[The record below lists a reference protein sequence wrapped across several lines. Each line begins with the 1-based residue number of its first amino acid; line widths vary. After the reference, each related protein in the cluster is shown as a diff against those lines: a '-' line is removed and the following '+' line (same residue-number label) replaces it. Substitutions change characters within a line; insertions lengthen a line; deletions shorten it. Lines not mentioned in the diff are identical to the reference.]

1 MPCQEI
7 PMLHRWREQQVSS
20 TTTQRLRRE
29 AMDLPATA
37 APSFIPQRT
46 VRRRTPASS
55 WMESPVEIH
64 VHHSHSLACTSTSH
78 VRRHSS
84 VRQGAR
90 CDLRRQHSFRR
101 TRRPS
106 STWFRSNVVAR
117 TCITPSSQPATQL
130 MRSARRPSRAH
141 VPRTRAA
148 RTSNDL
154 SNADAEAKLLATIA
168 RGVELL
174 PVRKCACVVHGHG
187 LAHLGL
193 GGAVAGANHLA
204 RDAHD
209 VVCTVLH
216 VCWAGWDVDLRGSV
230 RTSGRTTSHIT
241 RKDLGSRRIW
251 PRDTRA
257 CLPVRVTRPTR
268 NMGCSGHPNPT
279 RGAASAST
287 PCDPGAPRRCG
298 TSEKDRPLLWQ
309 GCVPGW

>member
-1 MPCQEI
+1 VRLARWPCLPKKWTHKSNKTVRRMPCQEI

-117 TCITPSSQPATQL
+117 TCITPSSQPRMTCPTP
-130 MRSARRPSRAH
+130 MRKRNFSPRSREESNFCPFAS
-141 VPRTRAA
+141 VP
-148 RTSNDL
+148 
-154 SNADAEAKLLATIA
+154 
-168 RGVELL
+168 V
-174 PVRKCACVVHGHG
+174 
-187 LAHLGL
+187 
-193 GGAVAGANHLA
+193 
-204 RDAHD
+204 
-209 VVCTVLH
+209 
-216 VCWAGWDVDLRGSV
+216 
-230 RTSGRTTSHIT
+230 
-241 RKDLGSRRIW
+241 
-251 PRDTRA
+251 
-257 CLPVRVTRPTR
+257 
-268 NMGCSGHPNPT
+268 
-279 RGAASAST
+279 
-287 PCDPGAPRRCG
+287 
-298 TSEKDRPLLWQ
+298 
-309 GCVPGW
+309 